1 MGATA
6 HTIPIMHLGKS
17 YSLSEFIVWSRRQI
31 YALLAC
37 GALPIVLHQ
46 LLGLK
51 WLSVPLSVVVLLGTA
66 TSFIVGFKNVQT
78 YNRASEAQQVWT
90 QILNGSRFLGVISLD
105 FTATPAAAR
114 ELILRHCAWL
124 TALRYQLRS
133 PRIWENAGKA
143 ANVEYRKHY
152 RVPEWETPLEHALAR
167 YLPPKE
173 RDALRRTDSKA
184 TRILALQSAAIKRL
198 VQAGEIDCA
207 FHMELER
214 AIRDAF
220 EQQGRAERIKDYP
233 YPRQYAVINRLFV
246 RSFCL
251 LLPFGILTEFEKLNS
266 SVPGFMQGHLI
277 WLVVPFSAMI
287 SWMYLALEQVGEST
301 ENPFEGGANDVP
313 IAHICRKIERELM
326 EMLGETDPVPEPA
339 SEHGIVL

>member
-1 MGATA
+1 
-6 HTIPIMHLGKS
+6 MHLGRA

-37 GALPIVLHQ
+37 GALPIVLYQ

-90 QILNGSRFLGVISLD
+90 QILNGSRFLGVISRD
-105 FTATPAAAR
+105 FTATPAAGR

-167 YLPPKE
+167 YLPPEE
-173 RDALRRTDSKA
+173 R
-184 TRILALQSAAIKRL
+184 
-198 VQAGEIDCA
+198 
-207 FHMELER
+207 ER
-214 AIRDAF
+214 AIREAF

-233 YPRQYAVINRLFV
+233 YPRQYAVINQLFV

-266 SVPGFMQGHLI
+266 SVPGFMHSHLI

-313 IAHICRKIERELM
+313 IAYICRKIERELM
-326 EMLGETDPVPEPA
+326 EMLGETDAVPEPA